1 MANKI
6 EYTNLRS
13 TDFVTTVS
21 RYSRSKILYYSEEK
35 IITFETYKR
44 KKIKESKFD
53 QVAVI
58 PPGMEY
64 RPDLV
69 SKEKYGIPDFWWKI
83 MEANN
88 MKDILE
94 FKSGKTIVLPEEVYA

>member
-6 EYTNLRS
+6 EFTEM
-13 TDFVTTVS
+13 DPGKFVTKVS
-21 RYSRSKILYYSEEK
+21 RYASSRVIYYSDEKIL
-35 IITFETYKR
+35 TFETYKR
-44 KKIKESKFD
+44 KKFVESKGD

-58 PPGMEY
+58 PTGMEY

-88 MKDILE
+88 IKDIME
-94 FKSGKTIVLPEEVYA
+94 FKAGRTIILPENVYA

>member
-6 EYTNLRS
+6 EFTDLQAN
-13 TDFVTTVS
+13 DFVTRVS
-21 RYSRSKILYYSEEK
+21 RYSSSRVIYYSDER
-35 IITFETYKR
+35 IITFETYK
-44 KKIKESKFD
+44 KQKFSPSPND

-58 PPGMEY
+58 PSGMEY

-88 MKDILE
+88 ISDIIE
-94 FKSGKTIVLPEEVYA
+94 FKAGKTIILPENIYV